1 MKLKGFT
8 LSGSRTK
15 FYGYDDITLK
25 LYTEISESGDLSRLV
40 IRGNP
45 TPEERFEAWEQIVSK
60 NSELNGGTYSTYF
73 YTYQSYLKLIN
84 DYYLVKALII
94 AASIKNDLTKSDE
107 IFDQLRNK
115 GFRVNTTNDQTLKE
129 SLLAISR
136 SSENLVTRIKMKK
149 NEMDKYGGGKK
160 IGFTTLIAN
169 LSVAMAP
176 VVISEDIKLSL
187 YNEYCKII
195 REREQNREKRRNK

>member
-60 NSELNGGTYSTYF
+60 NSELNTGS
-73 YTYQSYLKLIN
+73 
-84 DYYLVKALII
+84 
-94 AASIKNDLTKSDE
+94 
-107 IFDQLRNK
+107 
-115 GFRVNTTNDQTLKE
+115 
-129 SLLAISR
+129 
-136 SSENLVTRIKMKK
+136 
-149 NEMDKYGGGKK
+149 
-160 IGFTTLIAN
+160 
-169 LSVAMAP
+169 
-176 VVISEDIKLSL
+176 
-187 YNEYCKII
+187 
-195 REREQNREKRRNK
+195 